1 MTVVFVIL
9 GVGVLAP
16 AFTLNQLLRMLLR
29 SVKVSVKVL
38 RALCSTSDNFRLLLY
53 LFSPEDLWCSA
64 GDVNDKVS
72 RLQTYNQLIAVI
84 IVYNI
89 TFAREC
95 CEVLTDVCHTDIH
108 GLKSS

>member
-1 MTVVFVIL
+1 MT
-9 GVGVLAP
+9 
-16 AFTLNQLLRMLLR
+16 N
-29 SVKVSVKVL
+29 
-38 RALCSTSDNFRLLLY
+38 
-53 LFSPEDLWCSA
+53 
-64 GDVNDKVS
+64 KVS

-84 IVYNI
+84 TVYSI